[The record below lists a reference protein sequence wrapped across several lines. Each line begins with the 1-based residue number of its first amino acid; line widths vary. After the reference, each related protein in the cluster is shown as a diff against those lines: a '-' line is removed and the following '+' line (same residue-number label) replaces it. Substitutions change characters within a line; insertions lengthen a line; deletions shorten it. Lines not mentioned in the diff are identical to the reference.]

1 MRGTRL
7 RCDARHRRVG
17 IIPAYAGNTL
27 SEYSVRWGE
36 AGMRASQYFSLLEA
50 GTANGAYN
58 LDKVGDFLNEFL
70 TSLTDG
76 RMEAGIGSFS
86 QGTQDVF
93 RSFQQ
98 GGATAQDV
106 LNAVV
111 GELGSMPD
119 QYQAA
124 QIASETWSSLG
135 EDNAM
140 GMIESL
146 ANVSDTFGDVD
157 GAASEMADT
166 MSQSLGAQATS
177 AFRELMAALEP
188 LGEPLVNIAKTLAP
202 VVNGFA
208 QWFASLGGGGQTAIV
223 VILGIVAAIG
233 PLLSLAGTVITVL
246 PMLGGVFAAIASP
259 VGIAIAAVVGAI
271 AVITTLWNTSEEGSS
286 PRMRGTL
293 AICEERLVDAGIIPA
308 YAGNTAGNAAPS
320 SRRRDH
326 PRVCGE
332 HHPQLFVAPL
342 VKGSSPR
349 MRGTRWTRAAWWSM
363 GGIIPA
369 YAGSTRASSPS
380 ASFPWDHPR
389 VCGKHCFPGFLRR
402 GFLGSSPRMRGAPAH
417 LL

>member
-17 IIPAYAGNTL
+17 IISAYAGNTL

-36 AGMRASQYFSLLEA
+36 AGMSASQYFSLLEA

-286 PRMRGTL
+286 PRMRGT
-293 AICEERLVDAGIIPA
+293 RLRCDARHRRVGIIPA
-308 YAGNTAGNAAPS
+308 YAGNTHRISGHRKAEGVIPAYAGNTGHMRRT
-320 SRRRDH
+320 SRRCRDH

-332 HHPQLFVAPL
+332 H
-342 VKGSSPR
+342 
-349 MRGTRWTRAAWWSM
+349 
-363 GGIIPA
+363 
-369 YAGSTRASSPS
+369 
-380 ASFPWDHPR
+380 
-389 VCGKHCFPGFLRR
+389 
-402 GFLGSSPRMRGAPAH
+402 
-417 LL
+417 